1 MSIRNKIELY
11 FLNYFIQD
19 LLDFDEILELFDE
32 EEKEEYDIEKFTIYS
47 LLTILLQTR
56 YLENRV
62 YVHKSQEWF
71 NKVLSHYDNKRFK
84 KLFRM
89 TPQNFYKLSSLI
101 ETHPIFSTNSTNQQ
115 ADVSLQLAVFLRRL
129 SIGDIFSI
137 CALFG
142 VAEGT
147 VILYTQR
154 VLKAILSFKL
164 HFVKWPKG
172 EERQTVL
179 QGFKDIGGFYNIIGS
194 IDGTHIILTNKP
206 PKDPEVFFNRKKC
219 YSIQV
224 QAIVNHKGIF
234 TNYLIGWPGSVHD
247 ARVYTNSL
255 FYTNR
260 NEFIKDDDV
269 ILGDSAYPISS
280 FLISP
285 FRTPQTQKQKD
296 FNYIH
301 SKHRIV
307 VEHAFGRL
315 KARFV
320 ALQNLNIK
328 TIKLA
333 VDLTDCAMILYNFL
347 ELNGEMWE
355 EEYMLDADNSI
366 DNNLYESDVELKR
379 IGEIK
384 RNYMMELLNL

>member
-1 MSIRNKIELY
+1 
-11 FLNYFIQD
+11 LNYFIQD

-32 EEKEEYDIEKFTIYS
+32 EEKEEYDIDKFTIYS
-47 LLTILLQTR
+47 LLTILLQTQ

-71 NKVLSHYDNKRFK
+71 NKVLPHYDNKRFK

-129 SIGDIFSI
+129 AIGDIFSI

-333 VDLTDCAMILYNFL
+333 VDLTDCAMILHNFL

-366 DNNLYESDVELKR
+366 DNNLYESDAELKR